1 MRSHDSSK
9 AGVNHNFNFSIM
21 VKIQTL
27 TRLSTALLLLLGS
40 AANAQNVGI
49 GQATPLSK
57 LHVQASTTAGDG
69 VQITNATTAATA
81 TDGVK
86 IGISGSDALINQQEN
101 AALNLHTN
109 KIERVSIEAN
119 GNTAINNIAN
129 ASTDA
134 FAVYSGDWLTFTGSL
149 GTGTRTNTSVGGYP
163 INAYA
168 KTKTAVFAESDAP
181 GSSTTITPTGWFYN
195 HGAAATAG
203 NSPTSTL
210 IAKLGSSN
218 STIDASLYGI
228 SSAAMYIQNDYTN
241 TDMAAWITN
250 KGTGVNGSALQANN
264 YSTVAGTNYFA
275 GAKVS
280 VAGQTPGGSANTGSV
295 YCFGV
300 YGAAGL
306 YGLKTAGTI
315 GISTYGAGATT
326 ITGGGLGYWSAA
338 SVEYGVYGFSKAY
351 FTGSSSGR
359 YHKPKTGSTTSAVPV
374 SSQVGM
380 GINGTV
386 MGGWL
391 QGKIYGTYMR
401 GDRFSTY
408 IDGAAMTNQ
417 PITQLVEVDNQ
428 QARVAT
434 YASVSQTADITARG
448 KAKLVNGRA
457 VVTLDANFRNLVG
470 DDIIVTA
477 TPIGDCNGVHLVSM
491 KNDNFVVAE
500 NQKGTSNVEFTWIA
514 VGSIK
519 KYQNNTVSPEILDKS
534 FDANMR
540 GVTHDDNDTN
550 APTPIW
556 YDGEDVR
563 FDAIPAGTINRTA
576 PEGTIGKE
584 LIKQVIRT
592 KDDK

>member
-1 MRSHDSSK
+1 
-9 AGVNHNFNFSIM
+9 M

-27 TRLSTALLLLLGS
+27 TQLSTALLLLFSS

-49 GQATPLSK
+49 GQATPVSK
-57 LHVQASTTAGDG
+57 LHVEASTTAGDG
-69 VQITNATTAATA
+69 VQITSTTTSSTA

-86 IGISGSDALINQQEN
+86 IGLSGSDALINQQEN

-119 GNTAINNIAN
+119 GNAAINNTAN

-134 FAVYSGDWLTFTGSL
+134 FAVYAGNWATFTGSL
-149 GTGTRTNTSVGGYP
+149 GTGTRTNASVGNYP
-163 INAYA
+163 VNAYA
-168 KTKTAVFAESDAP
+168 KTRTAIFAENDAQ
-181 GSSTTITPTGWFYN
+181 GSGTAITPTGWFYN
-195 HGAAATAG
+195 HGAAATTG

-210 IAKLGSSN
+210 FTKLGATNAS
-218 STIDASLYGI
+218 IDASPYGI

-250 KGTGVNGSALQANN
+250 VGSGVNGSAMQANN
-264 YSTVAGTNYFA
+264 YSTTAGTNFFG
-275 GAKVS
+275 GARVS
-280 VAGQTPGGSANTGSV
+280 VAGQTPGGSANTGNV
-295 YCFGV
+295 FCFGV

-306 YGLKTAGTI
+306 YGNKTAGTI
-315 GISTYGAGATT
+315 GISTFGAGSTS
-326 ITGGGLGYWSAA
+326 ITGGGLGYWAGSGT
-338 SVEYGVYGFSKAY
+338 EYGVYGFSKAY
-351 FTGSSSGR
+351 FTGSTSGR
-359 YHKPKTGSTTSAVPV
+359 YHKPKSGNTTSAVPV

-401 GDRFSTY
+401 GERFSTY

-448 KAKLVNGRA
+448 KARLVNGRA

-519 KYQNNTVSPEILDKS
+519 KYQNNTVSPEILDKN
-534 FDANMR
+534 FDTNMR
-540 GVTHDDNDTN
+540 GVTHDDNDAT

-556 YDGEDVR
+556 YDGNEVR
-563 FDAIPAGTINRTA
+563 FDAIPAGTIDRTA
-576 PEGTIGKE
+576 PEGMMGKE
-584 LIKQVIRT
+584 PIKQITRT